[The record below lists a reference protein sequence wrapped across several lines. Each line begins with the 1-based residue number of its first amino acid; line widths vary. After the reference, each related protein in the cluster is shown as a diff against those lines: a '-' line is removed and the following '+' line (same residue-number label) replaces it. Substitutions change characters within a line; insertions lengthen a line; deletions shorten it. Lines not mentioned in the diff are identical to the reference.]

1 MTRIVALVAGLLL
14 IGCPAWWLREVTV
27 PVPAYRKG
35 GYVDFLFLGQTLLAI
50 YGSVLLGIVV
60 HCVRANRSGQTL
72 FPFVLFKAGMR
83 GVLVICIVFFGG
95 GIVYGLTKYGAFEK
109 AIGENLWGLLV
120 VFWAILGAT
129 YRLVSRCYFTLGVV
143 RRDTP
148 ARCQEAADRV
158 CHLRD

>member
-60 HCVRANRSGQTL
+60 HCVRANRSGQIL

-109 AIGENLWGLLV
+109 AIGGNLWGLLV
-120 VFWAILGAT
+120 VFWAILGAI
-129 YRLVSRCYFTLGVV
+129 VSAGIALLFYAWRG
-143 RRDTP
+143 P
-148 ARCQEAADRV
+148 AGHASAMPGSGGSGMPPS
-158 CHLRD
+158 

>member
-1 MTRIVALVAGLLL
+1 MTRIVALVVGLLL

-109 AIGENLWGLLV
+109 AIGGNLWGLLV
-120 VFWAILGAT
+120 VFWAILGAI
-129 YRLVSRCYFTLGVV
+129 VSAGIALLFYAWRG
-143 RRDTP
+143 P
-148 ARCQEAADRV
+148 AGHASAMPGSGGSSMPPS
-158 CHLRD
+158 